1 MFFPPLLLPLILP
14 HNLQLP
20 PGRGGRPL
28 FAQELGMLTP
38 SKPGEGSDKIPLGA
52 AGASDVS
59 SGAED
64 AGVSTNSSGT
74 EVRHV

>member
-1 MFFPPLLLPLILP
+1 MFFPPLLLPLTLTI
-14 HNLQLP
+14 QLP

-52 AGASDVS
+52 GGASDVS
-59 SGAED
+59 SAGAED
-64 AGVSTNSSGT
+64 AGVVSTNSSGT